1 MALVTVTFFH
11 ALQIYFYRSRNSHF
25 GERPVPSEIQWA
37 LRELVAAAY
46 YTMATGPVQLLE
58 RFQWSL
64 LIAGIET
71 HDPVHQEWISRTIS
85 DPSMKHALHLI
96 QEAKTISCISMQTL
110 RQIIE
115 GCSNAGV

>member
-71 HDPVHQEWISRTIS
+71 HDPVHLEWISRTIS
-85 DPSMKHALHLI
+85 DPSMKHALHLV
-96 QEAKTISCISMQTL
+96 QEAKAVSYISMQTL
-110 RQIIE
+110 RQIVE
-115 GCSNAGV
+115 GYSSAGV